1 VNASKVDERPDGS
14 LAFYR
19 LARDVLAGLCHLLF
33 RVKVVGK
40 DKVPASGAFVVA
52 PTHRSIVDIPL
63 TATITRRRLRFMGKQ
78 ELWGTRFGAWLFTS
92 LGGFAVDRTAG
103 TGAARAAL
111 ARLAGGE
118 PVVLF
123 PEGTRRSGPRVE
135 DLQGGAAYLAVK
147 AGVPILPVG
156 IAGSEEIMPSGSPL
170 IRPRRVAVVVGDLI
184 TPAPG
189 TSTGRARKEEIA
201 ALSARLEDTLQRL
214 FDDAFAVL
222 GQPRHD

>member
-1 VNASKVDERPDGS
+1 VKPPLVDERADGS

-19 LARDVLAGLCHLLF
+19 IARAVLVGLCYVLF
-33 RVKVVGK
+33 RVKVVGRE
-40 DKVPASGAFVVA
+40 KVPASGPFVVA

-63 TATITRRRLRFMGKQ
+63 TATITRRRMRFMGKQ

-92 LGGFAVDRTAG
+92 LGGFPVDRTAG

-111 ARLAGGE
+111 ARLKRGE

-156 IAGSEEIMPSGSPL
+156 IAGSEEIMPSGSPM
-170 IRPRRVAVVVGDLI
+170 IRPRRVAVVVGDVI
-184 TPAPG
+184 MPAPD
-189 TSTGRARKEEIA
+189 SVTGRARKEEIGG
-201 ALSARLEDTLQRL
+201 LSARLEGTLQGL

-222 GQPRHD
+222 GHPRRS

>member
-1 VNASKVDERPDGS
+1 MSVANVAERSGGS

-19 LARDVLAGLCHLLF
+19 FARAVLVGLCYLLF

-40 DKVPASGAFVVA
+40 DKVPPSGPFVVA

-92 LGGFAVDRTAG
+92 LGGFPVDRTAG

-111 ARLAGGE
+111 ARLERGE

-123 PEGTRRSGPRVE
+123 PEGTRRSGPRIE
-135 DLQGGAAYLAVK
+135 DLQGGTAYLAVK

-189 TSTGRARKEEIA
+189 TSTGRARKDEIA
-201 ALSARLEDTLQRL
+201 ALGARLEESLQHL

-222 GQPRHD
+222 GQPRRS

>member
-1 VNASKVDERPDGS
+1 MSATRVAERSDGS

-19 LARDVLAGLCHLLF
+19 FARAVLVGLCYLLF

-40 DKVPASGAFVVA
+40 EKVPVSGPFVVA

-78 ELWGTRFGAWLFTS
+78 ELWGNRFGAWLFTS
-92 LGGFAVDRTAG
+92 LGGFPVDRSAG

-111 ARLAGGE
+111 TRLEHGE

-123 PEGTRRSGPRVE
+123 PEGTRRAGPRVE
-135 DLQGGAAYLAVK
+135 NLQGGTAYLAVK

-189 TSTGRARKEEIA
+189 TATGRARKDEIA
-201 ALSARLEDTLQRL
+201 AVTDRLQQSLQEL
-214 FDDAFAVL
+214 FDGAWRVL
-222 GQPRHD
+222 GSTHRS